1 MTYQSPLDL
10 QQYLHTLQK
19 ENLLTNL
26 NIANMQ
32 TRNYVLYHVLG
43 NILSGKT
50 GIKVRT
56 QTGSLLCLR
65 NHLMVH
71 PLI

>member
-10 QQYLHTLQK
+10 QQYLRTLQK

-56 QTGSLLCLR
+56 QTG
-65 NHLMVH
+65 HYYA
-71 PLI
+71 